1 MPWLCLQR
9 GLVASGGALLTF
21 RKKVPFRTGQL
32 EPAGPAP
39 VGGAHL
45 GWPCLD
51 GRRVGG
57 FCRGL
62 QGMAAGTVLDS
73 LVYLFVYLFLR
84 EYVSRGGA
92 EGEELFFFFMFILRE
107 RNSQAGSALS
117 AQSPTW
123 GSNSSELCKYDL
135 RQNQKSDVY
144 LTESPR
150 YPQ

>member
-1 MPWLCLQR
+1 M
-9 GLVASGGALLTF
+9 ASGGALLTF

-73 LVYLFVYLFLR
+73 LVYLVVYIFLNETR
-84 EYVSRGGA
+84 LNRSSIT
-92 EGEELFFFFMFILRE
+92 GETLHKR
-107 RNSQAGSALS
+107 APGS
-117 AQSPTW
+117 
-123 GSNSSELCKYDL
+123 E
-135 RQNQKSDVY
+135 
-144 LTESPR
+144 
-150 YPQ
+150 